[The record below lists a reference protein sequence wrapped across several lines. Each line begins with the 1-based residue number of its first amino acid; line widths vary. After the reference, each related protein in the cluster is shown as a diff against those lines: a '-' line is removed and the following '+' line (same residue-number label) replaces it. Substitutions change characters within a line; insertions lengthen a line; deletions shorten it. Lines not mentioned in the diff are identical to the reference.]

1 VDKSSGTSASTTEL
15 ARPVNIPP
23 RPALLIAVQHEMNK
37 EEPHLKKIS
46 RLINRDVAISGNLL
60 AIANSAMF
68 NLGRHIETVE
78 DALTLIG
85 LNNCN
90 ALMTSLMMRRTL
102 SHGKM
107 MMPRFWD
114 VSEKRS
120 WGMMYVAKLT
130 RVSTPELAY
139 NFGLFSDIGIPLMM
153 ASFPNYAETLNAAN
167 KMEASGFIEL
177 ENQCHRINHAVVG
190 GMLAEHWSV
199 DPIVVLAIKKHHTH
213 SILNDLSFSE
223 KLRQLIAVFYL
234 VDKAI
239 QEHRHASSV
248 EWKEGG
254 HQARE
259 ILNLSDE
266 EVEQICVDLKARFS
280 SPLMA

>member
-1 VDKSSGTSASTTEL
+1 MNKPADASPSTTEL

-23 RPALLIAVQHEMNK
+23 RPSLLMAVQHEIGK
-37 EEPHLKKIS
+37 PDPHIKKVA
-46 RLINRDVAISGNLL
+46 RLINRDVAIAGNLL
-60 AIANSAMF
+60 ALANSAMF

-78 DALTLIG
+78 DAITLIG

-90 ALMTSLMMRRTL
+90 ALMTSLMMRRSL

-120 WGMMYVAKLT
+120 WGMMYVAKRT
-130 RVSTPELAY
+130 SVGSPELAY

-153 ASFPNYAETLNAAN
+153 ASFPDYAATLSAAN
-167 KMEASGFIEL
+167 KMQACGFIEL
-177 ENQCHRINHAVVG
+177 ENQRHRINHAVVG
-190 GMLAEHWSV
+190 SMLAEHWNV

-213 SILNDLSFSE
+213 TIITDPTFSE
-223 KLRQLIAVFYL
+223 KVRQLIAVFYL

-239 QEHRHASSV
+239 QEHRNAVSV
-248 EWKEGG
+248 EWQEGG
-254 HQARE
+254 QLASE
-259 ILNLSDE
+259 ILNLSDD
-266 EVEQICVDLKARFS
+266 EVEQICSELKIHFS
-280 SPLMA
+280 TRAIA

>member
-1 VDKSSGTSASTTEL
+1 
-15 ARPVNIPP
+15 
-23 RPALLIAVQHEMNK
+23 MNK
-37 EEPHLKKIS
+37 EEPHIKKIA

-78 DALTLIG
+78 DAIMLIG

-90 ALMTSLMMRRTL
+90 ALMTSLMMRRAL

-130 RVSTPELAY
+130 RVSSPELAY

-153 ASFPNYAETLNAAN
+153 ASFPNYAQTLNAAN

-199 DPIVVLAIKKHHTH
+199 DPVVVLAIKKHHTH
-213 SILNDLSFSE
+213 SIINDLSFSE
-223 KLRQLIAVFYL
+223 KVRQLIAVFYL

-239 QEHRHASSV
+239 QEHRHTTSV

-254 HQARE
+254 KLASE
-259 ILNLSDE
+259 ILALSDE
-266 EVEQICVDLKARFS
+266 DVEQICIDLKTHFNSRLLS
-280 SPLMA
+280 

>member
-1 VDKSSGTSASTTEL
+1 MNRSAGTPASTTEL

-37 EEPHLKKIS
+37 EEPHIKKIA

-78 DALTLIG
+78 DAIMLIG

-90 ALMTSLMMRRTL
+90 ALMTSLMMRRAL

-130 RVSTPELAY
+130 RVSSPELAY

-153 ASFPNYAETLNAAN
+153 ASFPNYAQTLNAAN

-199 DPIVVLAIKKHHTH
+199 DPVVVLAIKKHHTH
-213 SILNDLSFSE
+213 SIINDLSFSE
-223 KLRQLIAVFYL
+223 KVRQLIAVFYL

-239 QEHRHASSV
+239 QEHRHTTSV

-254 HQARE
+254 KLASE
-259 ILNLSDE
+259 ILALSDE
-266 EVEQICVDLKARFS
+266 DVEQICIDLKTHFNSRLLS
-280 SPLMA
+280 

>member
-1 VDKSSGTSASTTEL
+1 MDKSSGTSASTTEL

-37 EEPHLKKIS
+37 EEPHLKKIA

-130 RVSTPELAY
+130 HVSTPELAY

-213 SILNDLSFSE
+213 SIINDLTFSE

-239 QEHRHASSV
+239 QEHRHATSV
-248 EWKEGG
+248 EWQEGG

-259 ILNLSDE
+259 ILNLSEE

-280 SPLMA
+280 SPLMS

>member
-1 VDKSSGTSASTTEL
+1 MDRLPATSASTTEL

-37 EEPHLKKIS
+37 EEPHLKKIA
-46 RLINRDVAISGNLL
+46 RVINRDVAIAGNLL
-60 AIANSAMF
+60 SIANSAMF

-78 DALTLIG
+78 DAITLIG

-90 ALMTSLMMRRTL
+90 ALMTSLMMRRAL

-120 WGMMYVAKLT
+120 WGMMYVARLT
-130 RVSTPELAY
+130 HISTPELAY

-153 ASFPNYAETLNAAN
+153 ASFPNYAQTLNAAN
-167 KMEASGFIEL
+167 KMEEGGFIEL

-199 DPIVVLAIKKHHTH
+199 DPAVVLAIKKHHTH
-213 SILNDLSFSE
+213 SIISDLTFSE
-223 KLRQLIAVFYL
+223 KVRQLIAVFYL

-239 QEHRHASSV
+239 QEHRHATSV
-248 EWKEGG
+248 EWQEGG

-266 EVEQICVDLKARFS
+266 EVEQICVDLKVHFS
-280 SPLMA
+280 SPLLS